1 MVPIL
6 VKFTTLA
13 AQNLNFHS
21 NQQGS
26 GGVTG
31 MRKVIALLAFAL
43 FLAEALSSQDNPD
56 VPPNPDM
63 QRQEVVNLERETAR
77 AIMLNNATFFRR
89 VYSDDFAGTLS
100 HGQTVDKLQL
110 IHEIESS
117 TVHYQVFNASD
128 IQVRLFRETA
138 VATCLWTFRAM
149 LNGQQ
154 TETQMRVMHI
164 YINGPRGWHV
174 VAGQTTPLPPY
185 TSHPL

>member
-1 MVPIL
+1 
-6 VKFTTLA
+6 
-13 AQNLNFHS
+13 
-21 NQQGS
+21 
-26 GGVTG
+26 
-31 MRKVIALLAFAL
+31 MRKLIPLLVLALLL
-43 FLAEALSSQDNPD
+43 GPVVNSQDNAD
-56 VPPNPDM
+56 APPNPDM

-89 VYSDDFAGTLS
+89 VYSEDFVGTLS

-117 TVHYQVFNASD
+117 SVHYQVFNASD

-138 VATCLWTFRAM
+138 VATCLWTFRAS

-164 YINGPRGWHV
+164 YVNGPRGWHV

>member
-1 MVPIL
+1 
-6 VKFTTLA
+6 
-13 AQNLNFHS
+13 
-21 NQQGS
+21 
-26 GGVTG
+26 
-31 MRKVIALLAFAL
+31 MRKLIPLLVLVLLLGPAAN
-43 FLAEALSSQDNPD
+43 SQDNED
-56 VPPNPDM
+56 AKPNPEM

-89 VYSDDFAGTLS
+89 VYSEDFAGTLS

-117 TVHYQVFNASD
+117 NVHYQVFNASD

-138 VATCLWTFRAM
+138 VATCLWTFRAA

-154 TETQMRVMHI
+154 IETQMRVMHV

-185 TSHPL
+185 TAHPL

>member
-1 MVPIL
+1 MTKLIPLL
-6 VKFTTLA
+6 VL
-13 AQNLNFHS
+13 
-21 NQQGS
+21 
-26 GGVTG
+26 
-31 MRKVIALLAFAL
+31 ALLLGPAVN
-43 FLAEALSSQDNPD
+43 SQDNDD
-56 VPPNPDM
+56 VKPNPDM

-89 VYSDDFAGTLS
+89 VYSEDFAGTLS
-100 HGQTVDKLQL
+100 HGQSVDKLQL

-117 TVHYQVFNASD
+117 GVHYQVFNASD

-138 VATCLWTFRAM
+138 IATCLWSFRAI

-174 VAGQTTPLPPY
+174 VAGQTTALPPY

>member
-1 MVPIL
+1 MCKRLPLL
-6 VKFTTLA
+6 VL
-13 AQNLNFHS
+13 
-21 NQQGS
+21 
-26 GGVTG
+26 
-31 MRKVIALLAFAL
+31 ALLLGTAVN
-43 FLAEALSSQDNPD
+43 SQDNAD
-56 VPPNPDM
+56 APPNPDM

-89 VYSDDFAGTLS
+89 VYSEDFVGTLS

-117 TVHYQVFNASD
+117 SVHYQVFNASD

-138 VATCLWTFRAM
+138 VATCLWSFRAV